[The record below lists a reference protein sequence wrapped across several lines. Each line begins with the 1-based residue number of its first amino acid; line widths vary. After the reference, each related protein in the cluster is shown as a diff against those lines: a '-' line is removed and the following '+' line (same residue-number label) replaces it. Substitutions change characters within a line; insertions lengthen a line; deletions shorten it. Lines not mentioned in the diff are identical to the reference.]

1 VIEQIGAF
9 LGAVGGILWLD
20 ANTIRA
26 LQSAPNGLTFAL
38 WILLL
43 GTLSDVIGDSPL
55 LFINRMSPGRFW
67 VALAIELVL
76 SLVRLAIWFVSFW
89 VLVLVLNRSVSL
101 TNIVL
106 VVGIGYAPMLLSLF
120 VVIPSVGPLIGR
132 VLHAWTLVTILAS
145 MAVAVGASPWEIVAP
160 GAVAVLLIL
169 AVRRWS
175 DRVSVAVLSGISR
188 RLVGVDVMQRTRAMD
203 PKLVMATRASHT
215 VGRAV

>member
-9 LGAVGGILWLD
+9 FGIVGGILSLD

-26 LQSAPNGLTFAL
+26 VQSAPNGLAVAL

-43 GTLSDVIGDSPL
+43 GTLSDVVGDSPL

-89 VLVLVLNRSVSL
+89 ILLLVLHRSVSL
-101 TNIVL
+101 STIVL

-120 VVIPSVGPLIGR
+120 VVIPSVGPLVGR

-145 MAVAVGASPWEIVAP
+145 MAVAVGASPWEVLAP

-203 PKLVMATRASHT
+203 PPLVMAARDSRTASRI
-215 VGRAV
+215 G